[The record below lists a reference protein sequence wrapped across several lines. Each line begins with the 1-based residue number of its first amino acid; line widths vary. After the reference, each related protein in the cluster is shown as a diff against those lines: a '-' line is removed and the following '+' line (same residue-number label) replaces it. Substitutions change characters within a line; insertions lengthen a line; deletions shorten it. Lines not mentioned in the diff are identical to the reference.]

1 MTAIVHDP
9 ENIAHHHLDHP
20 ERPERY
26 LAILE
31 ALSNRGLLKR
41 MNGMPLRQ
49 ASSEEM
55 ARVHDHVVSSRIEEV
70 LLKGGGMLDPDT
82 YCTPASWDIAR
93 RAAGGLT
100 DLCLAVARGEVA
112 NGLAV
117 LRPPGH
123 HVTRTVSMGFGLIN
137 LVAIA
142 ARALQDA
149 GVATRVA
156 IIDFD
161 VHHGNGTEDIFA
173 DDPTVF
179 YASTHQYPHYPGT
192 GRARDTG
199 TGAGAGFTLN
209 IPLAAGAGD
218 DEFVAAYQEH
228 IWPAVDNF
236 APDFL
241 LVSAGY
247 DAHRE
252 DPLAGLEVSDEGF
265 RIIEKDLMALARRCC
280 AGKIVMNVEGGYHLE
295 ALGRCVSNS
304 AALLLEAASGKDAS

>member
-26 LAILE
+26 QAILE
-31 ALSNRGLLKR
+31 ALSNRGLLER
-41 MNGMPLRQ
+41 MADVPLRE
-49 ASSEEM
+49 ATSEEM
-55 ARVHDHVVSSRIEEV
+55 ARVHDHVLVSRIEEA

-100 DLCLAVARGEVA
+100 DLCLAVARGEAA

-137 LVAIA
+137 LAAIA

-149 GVATRVA
+149 QVASRIA
-156 IIDFD
+156 IVDFD

-199 TGAGAGFTLN
+199 TGAGTGTTLN
-209 IPLAAGAGD
+209 IPLAAGTGD
-218 DEFVAAYQEH
+218 DEFLAAYREN
-228 IWPAVDNF
+228 ILPAVENF

-247 DAHRE
+247 DAHRD

-265 RIIEKDLMALARRCC
+265 QLLEEELMALAHRCC
-280 AGKIVMNVEGGYHLE
+280 GGKIVMNLEGGYHLE
-295 ALGRCVSNS
+295 ALGRCVGHS
-304 AALLLEAASGKDAS
+304 AARLLAAASGKDLS

>member
-26 LAILE
+26 QAVMA
-31 ALSNRGLLKR
+31 ALKDRGLLER
-41 MNGMPLRQ
+41 LANVPLRQ

-55 ARVHDHVVSSRIEEV
+55 ARVHDHVVIARIEEA

-82 YCTPASWDIAR
+82 YCTPDSWDIAR
-93 RAAGGLT
+93 RAAGGLA
-100 DLCLAVARGEVA
+100 DLCLAVARGKEA

-137 LVAIA
+137 LAAIA

-149 GVATRVA
+149 GVASKIA

-192 GRARDTG
+192 GRARDSG
-199 TGAGAGFTLN
+199 TGAGAGTTLN
-209 IPLAAGAGD
+209 IPLAAGTGD
-218 DEFVAAYQEH
+218 DEFVAAYRDH
-228 IWPAVDNF
+228 IWPAVENF

-265 RIIEKDLMALARRCC
+265 QIIEEDLLDLARRCC
-280 AGKIVMNVEGGYHLE
+280 AGKIVMNLEGGYHLE
-295 ALGRCVSNS
+295 ALSRCVASS
-304 AALLLEAASGKDAS
+304 AARLLEAASGKAPS